1 MVETSTKRVRIP
13 ENIVRNVGF
22 RRYIK
27 LNKKNKE
34 LKSVGSSGG
43 RLAGEGM
50 GGHSNK
56 LGGPGGPRWDGDVG
70 AKT

>member
-1 MVETSTKRVRIP
+1 MKKRV
-13 ENIVRNVGF
+13 ENDDR
-22 RRYIK
+22 
-27 LNKKNKE
+27 
-34 LKSVGSSGG
+34 VGSSGG

-50 GGHSNK
+50 GGHSSK